1 MRSGEERGG
10 VDGERMRSGS
20 RADGK
25 LLRKKLLFL
34 DIFLRYFG
42 EWEGAEEER
51 MRSGGAEGG
60 AV

>member
-1 MRSGEERGG
+1 M
-10 VDGERMRSGS
+10 DGERMRSGS